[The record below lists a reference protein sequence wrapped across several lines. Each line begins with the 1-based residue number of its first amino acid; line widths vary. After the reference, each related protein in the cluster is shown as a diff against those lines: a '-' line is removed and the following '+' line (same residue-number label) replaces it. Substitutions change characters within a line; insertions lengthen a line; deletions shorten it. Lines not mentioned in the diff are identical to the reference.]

1 MNNYTSKD
9 VATVLFPAPNPD
21 ATPKKRPALVLRKTG
36 NEDLLLCMMTTVKR
50 GEPEEVFIRAGEA
63 NLKKD
68 TYVRTHKIMTV
79 HESFISINIGKISED
94 TWKTVIS
101 TIKNWLK

>member
-9 VATVLFPAPNPD
+9 VVTVLFPTPNPD
-21 ATPKKRPALVLRKTG
+21 GIPKKRPALVLRKTG
-36 NEDLLLCMMTTVKR
+36 SADLLLCMMTTVAR

-79 HESFISINIGKISED
+79 HESFISSRIGSISEG
-94 TWKTVIS
+94 TWETVVG
-101 TIKNWLK
+101 TIKGWL